1 MNGEKTNS
9 MYSSISIFFG
19 GLAKR
24 HRAPIKRG
32 LSQSGAIRYKLPWLR
47 VGGVYPEQSLGRL
60 STAIPGRSA
69 LHKIGRSLPIS
80 SISILLLFIS
90 CSTEPE
96 PLVYGTDVCH
106 FCKMTLMDKK
116 FGAELV
122 TKKGKVYK
130 FDDMNCFLNFYNS
143 GFEDTENYQHKLV
156 VDFASEGKLIDA
168 THAFY
173 IKSSAIRS
181 PMDGQVAAFETKMN
195 SDKLKKEWK
204 GIYLAWG
211 EVITQYK

>member
-19 GLAKR
+19 GLPR
-24 HRAPIKRG
+24 FLSGHR
-32 LSQSGAIRYKLPWLR
+32 AIRYKSVRHTIPTHF
-47 VGGVYPEQSLGRL
+47 GL

-80 SISILLLFIS
+80 SIFILLLFTS

-143 GFEDTENYQHKLV
+143 AFENTEDYHHKLV

-181 PMDGQVAAFETKMN
+181 PMDGQVAAFETKTSM
-195 SDKLKKEWK
+195 DKFKKEWK